1 MLKTFLT
8 IIVSTLLLTNLTGC
22 ANGNTKDPLKPV
34 GVKSQTDKKLSTVV
48 FYRSDDSFGSLD
60 FGEITAKV
68 DDVSAGIMSE
78 DSNPNF
84 YLEASRSEYMSNT
97 YMPGIHT
104 FSLGPLWVQTVDL
117 EAGKTYY
124 LAVAFYPG
132 GYLIDGTRGLEFRT
146 KENFL
151 KSTTTA
157 SQIEYTGEKC
167 SQWSGCPKQVVNL
180 LN

>member
-1 MLKTFLT
+1 MKNLLLRVNMNQMLKTFLT
-8 IIVSTLLLTNLTGC
+8 LIISTLLLINLTGC

-78 DSNPNF
+78 
-84 YLEASRSEYMSNT
+84 
-97 YMPGIHT
+97 
-104 FSLGPLWVQTVDL
+104 
-117 EAGKTYY
+117 
-124 LAVAFYPG
+124 AVAFYPG

>member
-34 GVKSQTDKKLSTVV
+34 GVKSQTDNKLSTVV

-68 DDVSAGIMSE
+68 DDVSVGIMSE

-97 YMPGIHT
+97 YMPGIHSKHICQAYKPGIHAWHPCHAYARHTYHAQMLSST
-104 FSLGPLWVQTVDL
+104 FTHL
-117 EAGKTYY
+117 
-124 LAVAFYPG
+124 
-132 GYLIDGTRGLEFRT
+132 
-146 KENFL
+146 
-151 KSTTTA
+151 
-157 SQIEYTGEKC
+157 SQAE
-167 SQWSGCPKQVVNL
+167 
-180 LN
+180 